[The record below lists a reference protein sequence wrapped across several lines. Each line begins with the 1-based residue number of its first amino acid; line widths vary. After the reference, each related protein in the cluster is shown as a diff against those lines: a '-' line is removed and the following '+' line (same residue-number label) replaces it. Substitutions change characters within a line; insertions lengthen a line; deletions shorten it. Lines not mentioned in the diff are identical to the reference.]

1 MIFNSQTKRVVG
13 HTLVSLP
20 CSSALVCNYSWR
32 NDSSSHNQLFA
43 ASRSAL
49 SIERGSLG
57 VMRWLLLAL
66 CACAAAA
73 INCSKVPDHYATLN
87 VTKNATHEE
96 IRIAARKALLLA
108 HPDKVYHAGEK
119 FYEVRRAMEE
129 LLKPKRKN
137 AYDRLRVYC
146 QRPWLLRWA
155 KKQQYKW
162 SRWSSRWVHGLPMY
176 VIIIYIGDPAALW
189 GWLATTG
196 PGAWVVANPGM
207 TAGAVAVAVVAV
219 GAACFFFS

>member
-20 CSSALVCNYSWR
+20 CSSALVCNYSLR

-162 SRWSSRWVHGLPMY
+162 SRWSSRWVHALPMY
-176 VIIIYIGDPAALW
+176 VIIIYIGDPTALW
-189 GWLATTG
+189 ALIAPAW
-196 PGAWVVANPGM
+196 AWVMANPGM